1 MKETET
7 EKAAVFLAIV
17 PKASIGKR
25 TTEHLPELLF
35 FPFHSSKIPI
45 NGCEYP
51 GEMLY
56 WYKSL

>member
-25 TTEHLPELLF
+25 STEHLPELLF
-35 FPFHSSKIPI
+35 FLSILPKFP
-45 NGCEYP
+45 
-51 GEMLY
+51 
-56 WYKSL
+56 

>member
-7 EKAAVFLAIV
+7 EKAAVFLVIV

-25 TTEHLPELLF
+25 PTEHLPELLF
-35 FPFHSSKIPI
+35 FPSHSSKIPI